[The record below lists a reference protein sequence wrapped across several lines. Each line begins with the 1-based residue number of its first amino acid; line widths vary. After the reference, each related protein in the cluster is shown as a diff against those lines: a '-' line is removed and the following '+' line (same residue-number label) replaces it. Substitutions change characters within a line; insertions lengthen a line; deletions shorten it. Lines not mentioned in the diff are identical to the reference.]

1 MTSVWTRA
9 WSRWKR
15 ESRDA
20 LEVVLLPGLAAV
32 MPWGWC
38 FRLYRRMA
46 RWRWLY
52 RDACEAALFQA
63 ESRGWVNC
71 SADDWLA
78 ERRLVTLLDHA
89 DHYLF
94 RTRSQAWMRRHVKA
108 EGAWEGIGKAGLLLT
123 FHWGAG
129 MWALCHASAAGM
141 RGNMVLAAPGGRDFI
156 GRWIFGRYV
165 RARMRS
171 VEMALDRP
179 VVFVPGGMQ
188 GVRQAL
194 RRDEQVVV
202 VIDVPEDQV
211 SITRTTTVLGEPVS
225 VPAVLPQMAVDR
237 SLPTTVF
244 YMGVDLQS
252 GQRMLRIAP
261 LGESKDPQDLT
272 DKIFAYF
279 DELLRKQP
287 AAWHLWAEAPRFF
300 RTRAD
305 GGSNPMEKKVMNP

>member
-1 MTSVWTRA
+1 MTTRWARA

-15 ESRDA
+15 ESRDV

-32 MPWGWC
+32 LPWPVC
-38 FRLYRRMA
+38 FRLFRRMA

-52 RDACEAALFQA
+52 RGACEAAFAQA
-63 ESRGWVNC
+63 SSRGWVRVP
-71 SADDWLA
+71 ADDWLA

-94 RTRSQAWMRRHVKA
+94 RTRSPAWMRRHV
-108 EGAWEGIGKAGLLLT
+108 EVDGAWSGAGKAGLLLT

-129 MWALCHASAAGM
+129 MWALCHASAEGM
-141 RGNMVLAAPGGRDFI
+141 QGNMVLAAPGGRDFI
-156 GRWIFGRYV
+156 GRWVFGRYV

-171 VEMALDRP
+171 VEMALNRP
-179 VVFVPGGMQ
+179 VVFVPGGME

-194 RRDEQVVV
+194 GREEQVVV

-211 SITRTTTVLGEPVS
+211 NVTRTTIILGQPVS

-237 SLPTTVF
+237 LLPTTVF

-252 GQRMLRIAP
+252 GRRKLRILP
-261 LGESKDPQDLT
+261 LGTCSDPQELT
-272 DKIFAYF
+272 DRVFGHF
-279 DELLRKQP
+279 DELLRQRP
-287 AAWHLWAEAPRFF
+287 AAWHLWTEAPRFF
-300 RTRAD
+300 RARAD
-305 GGSNPMEKKVMNP
+305 GGSNPMEEKAVNP